1 MIKFKIVQV
10 TGNKRE
16 IAENKSIEFDSI
28 HSAIK
33 KFNSIDVHKEL
44 LKDWSKTSEVVH
56 KILIA
61 QDAFLEYDL
70 IEYDTDDEFY
80 KINLGR
86 KSMSFR
92 NIM

>member
-1 MIKFKIVQV
+1 MIKYKIVKV

-16 IAENKSIEFDSI
+16 IAEVDSEEFTSIY
-28 HSAIK
+28 SARK
-33 KFNSIDVHKEL
+33 KFNSIDVYEEL
-44 LKDWSKTSEVVH
+44 LKDWSETSEVIH

-86 KSMSFR
+86 KSMSFH